1 LGLRGLSLP
10 ILSVLL
16 IAMWTSVIVV
26 ILDLSAPRIGSLRSS
41 AAAYYWTLEGF
52 GPGAVPERR

>member
-1 LGLRGLSLP
+1 
-10 ILSVLL
+10 
-16 IAMWTSVIVV
+16 MWTSVIVV

>member
-1 LGLRGLSLP
+1 
-10 ILSVLL
+10 
-16 IAMWTSVIVV
+16 V

-52 GPGAVPERR
+52 GPGAAPQRR